1 MSWQHFSEVRSL
13 IQSSWPD
20 RWQRVAVLMVGHGG
34 DEDPAARAYVVS
46 AIERLPMHE
55 RPCRIVVSDGG
66 GGSIAKLKSAEGA
79 VVPGADVTGRVKRFN
94 QYVTG
99 PLFGGHF
106 TDFSGPT
113 PIKRPFLEARAQG
126 IAALIASARDADD
139 WGNDPRR
146 RETVLDELHRASK
159 DRLKDLAAWNDD
171 NKALYDAHG
180 HARLFVRLMENVDHD
195 IHNGPN
201 VSWEDA
207 RHERLAFCRIVNLF
221 GMLKI
226 PTGIAHLSACGISKE
241 TGCVEY
247 AWKEDDKRTVGLL
260 FNEGQFLRQLHAYA
274 KPHEQGYPMPSAEVG
289 GPTTW
294 IKVQGEST

>member
-1 MSWQHFSEVRSL
+1 VRSL
-13 IQSSWPD
+13 IQSSEPD
-20 RWQRVAVLMVGHGG
+20 RWQRIAVLMIGHGG
-34 DEDPAARAYVVS
+34 EDDPAARAYVVS

-55 RPCRIVVSDGG
+55 RPCRIVVSYGG
-66 GGSIAKLKSAEGA
+66 GGSIAKLKAGDA
-79 VVPGADVTGRVKRFN
+79 VVPGADVLGRVKQFN

-126 IAALIASARDADD
+126 IAAIIAGARDADD
-139 WGNDPRR
+139 WGNDPGR

-159 DRLKDLAAWNDD
+159 DRLKDMAGWNDS
-171 NKALYDAHG
+171 NGKALYDANG
-180 HARLFVRLMENVDHD
+180 HARLFIMRMQSVDHD
-195 IHNGPN
+195 ISNGPN
-201 VSWEDA
+201 VAWEDA
-207 RHERLAFCRIVNLF
+207 RHERLSFSRCINLL

-226 PTGIAHLSACGISKE
+226 PTGIAYLSACGISKE

-247 AWKEDDKRTVGLL
+247 AWKEDAQRTAGLL
-260 FNEGQFLRQLHAYA
+260 FNEGQFLRQLHTYA
-274 KPHEQGYPMPSAEVG
+274 KPNEQGYPMPSAEVG

-294 IKVQGEST
+294 IKTQGDTK